1 MIADKAVC
9 SSSPVTNLALEGSPI
24 RPNAYQS
31 KIIGPKS
38 CVSSRRSHLSAMAP
52 SSQTTSSSQT
62 SASQTWTFDDRR
74 ANHTSRQQRLAR
86 IDTLATLLDSAF
98 VIPGTNV
105 RFGLDAIVGLV
116 PGIGDFLTS
125 LVSLYIVH
133 EARQLGAPTHL
144 LIRMIANVAIDGIV
158 GSAPLAGDVFD
169 VMWRANR
176 RNMTLLYDHLRS
188 RGEFARPVSGTE
200 A

>member
-1 MIADKAVC
+1 
-9 SSSPVTNLALEGSPI
+9 
-24 RPNAYQS
+24 
-31 KIIGPKS
+31 
-38 CVSSRRSHLSAMAP
+38 MAS

-62 SASQTWTFDDRR
+62 WKFDDRH
-74 ANHTSRQQRLAR
+74 ADHASRQQRLAR

-144 LIRMIANVAIDGIV
+144 LVRMVGNIALDGII
-158 GSAPLAGDVFD
+158 GSAPVAGDIFD

-188 RGEFARPVSGTE
+188 RGEFARPVSGTGS
-200 A
+200 